1 MSSPN
6 ATVSQPERDTEHVS
20 EENVDKSAAFIDAYN
35 RRDFE
40 EAVKDFDP
48 QVDWILPPQ
57 QRSDSCF
64 GPRNV
69 IRFFKGIDET
79 FEELQLLPQEVV
91 DAGDRVATRLR
102 HRGRGKASGVEI
114 DAELYHQVMTFRD
127 GVIVRVEYF
136 DNWPD
141 ALAAA
146 LAPDAASTPTERSET
161 TRR

>member
-1 MSSPN
+1 VP
-6 ATVSQPERDTEHVS
+6 P
-20 EENVDKSAAFIDAYN
+20 FIDAYN

-40 EAVKDFDP
+40 AAVQDFDP
-48 QVDWILPPQ
+48 CVDWILPPR

-69 IRFFKGIDET
+69 IRFFEGLDEI
-79 FEELQLLPQEVV
+79 FEDLQLLPQEVV

-102 HRGRGKASGVEI
+102 HRARGKASGVEI

-127 GVIVRVEYF
+127 GVVVRVEYF
-136 DNWPD
+136 DHWPA

-146 LAPDAASTPTERSET
+146 EDSQDAGEAAAPSERAGT
-161 TRR
+161 QAG

>member
-1 MSSPN
+1 M
-6 ATVSQPERDTEHVS
+6 S
-20 EENVDKSAAFIDAYN
+20 EENVAKSVAFIEAYN

-48 QVDWILPPQ
+48 HIEWVLPPQ
-57 QRSDSCF
+57 QASDSCI

-69 IRFFKGIDET
+69 IRFFEGIDET
-79 FEELQLLPQEVV
+79 FEDLQLTPQEVV

-102 HRGRGKASGVEI
+102 HRGRGKASGAEI

-127 GVIVRVEYF
+127 GVIVRAEYF
-136 DNWPD
+136 DNWEA

-146 LAPDAASTPTERSET
+146 RASDEAETASERSA
-161 TRR
+161 RRAG

>member
-1 MSSPN
+1 MPT
-6 ATVSQPERDTEHVS
+6 ARDTHPVSQEY
-20 EENVDKSAAFIDAYN
+20 VDKSAAFIDAYN

-40 EAVKDFDP
+40 AAVQDFDP

-57 QRSDSCF
+57 QRADSCF

-69 IRFFKGIDET
+69 IRFFEGLDEI
-79 FEELQLLPQEVV
+79 FEDLQLLPQEVV

-102 HRGRGKASGVEI
+102 HRARGKASGLEI

-136 DNWPD
+136 DNWPA

-146 LAPDAASTPTERSET
+146 HAPDETDEAVAPREQTAPRVGQRSE
-161 TRR
+161 